1 MQLDRDFKEFV
12 SLLNARNVRYL
23 IVGGYAVAAH
33 GLPRYTGDFDTWIC
47 LGKENAKKVL
57 GVLDEFGFGGLDITE
72 EDLSREDSVVQ
83 LGYPPH
89 RIDLLTSISGVTFED
104 AWLRRLS
111 VVIEGEV
118 VGFIGR
124 EDLITN
130 KRAVGRP
137 QDLADVARLLDGS
150 GDESSR

>member
-12 SLLNARNVRYL
+12 SLLNARSVRYL
-23 IVGGYAVAAH
+23 VVGGYAVAAH
-33 GLPRYTGDFDTWIC
+33 GLPRYTGDFDAWIW
-47 LGKENAKKVL
+47 LSEENAQKVL
-57 GVLDEFGFGGLDITE
+57 GVLEEFGFGGFDITE
-72 EDLSREDSVVQ
+72 EDFTREDSVVQ

-104 AWLRRLS
+104 AWSRRLN
-111 VVIEGEV
+111 VEIEGEV

-137 QDLADVARLLDGS
+137 QDLADVARLLAGS
-150 GDESSR
+150 NDEQRY

>member
-12 SLLNARNVRYL
+12 ALLNAHNVRYL

-33 GLPRYTGDFDTWIC
+33 GLPRYTGDFDTW
-47 LGKENAKKVL
+47 LWLSKENAQRVL
-57 GVLDEFGFGGLDITE
+57 GVLDEFGFGGLAITE
-72 EDLSREDSVVQ
+72 EDFSREDSVVQ

-89 RIDLLTSISGVTFED
+89 RIDLLTSISGVNFED
-104 AWLRRLS
+104 AWLRRLD
-111 VVIEGEV
+111 VEIEGEV

-124 EDLITN
+124 EDLIAN

-137 QDLADVARLLDGS
+137 QDLADVARLIGGS
-150 GDESSR
+150 DN

>member
-12 SLLNARNVRYL
+12 SLLNARSVRFL
-23 IVGGYAVAAH
+23 VVGGYAVAAH
-33 GLPRYTGDFDTWIC
+33 GLPRYTGDFDAWIW
-47 LGKENAKKVL
+47 LSEENAQKVL
-57 GVLDEFGFGGLDITE
+57 GVLEEFGFGGFDITE
-72 EDLSREDSVVQ
+72 EDFTREDSVVQ

-104 AWLRRLS
+104 AWSRRLN
-111 VVIEGEV
+111 VEIEGEV

-137 QDLADVARLLDGS
+137 QDLADVARLLAGS
-150 GDESSR
+150 NDEQRY